1 MSPHQEGVGEVG
13 DWKGTPTNPA
23 RQVAPRNLQRAPS
36 CSREMPP
43 PTRPQ
48 SRGSNLRPP
57 HARSA
62 GAPTQRPSAL
72 PGAAVGRDKGSESE
86 TTPLRAALADLRGA
100 PLPGRAYPDAAAT
113 LSSGGASGSRTAL
126 CLSSVMLGDPG
137 ATSREA
143 SSAAAG
149 AGSSERVRADSTRPA
164 PPRLSCSQDPPQ
176 PGSRRWNSAPPSAAA
191 ALSPGLSTVG
201 LLQYGPLAPLGKS
214 APERARTRTAAIT
227 AAEIHQW
234 RESIR

>member
-23 RQVAPRNLQRAPS
+23 RRAPS
-36 CSREMPP
+36 CAREMPP

-48 SRGSNLRPP
+48 SRGSDLRPP

-62 GAPTQRPSAL
+62 GAPTQGPSAL

-86 TTPLRAALADLRGA
+86 TTPLRAAPADLRGA
-100 PLPGRAYPDAAAT
+100 PLPDRANPDAAAAT

-137 ATSREA
+137 AKSREA

-149 AGSSERVRADSTRPA
+149 AGSSARVRADSTRPA
-164 PPRLSCSQDPPQ
+164 PPRLSGSQDPPQ
-176 PGSRRWNSAPPSAAA
+176 PRSRRWNSAPPSAAA
-191 ALSPGLSTVG
+191 ALSPGRSTVG
-201 LLQYGPLAPLGKS
+201 LLQYGPLAPPGRR